1 VPLRRVDDAPRIAF
15 GSRAGA
21 DGLRLRANGGLVTP
35 IRHGPAG
42 LPAQAAPR
50 VLPDATS
57 CAHRLVELFG
67 VAQCSRCDRY
77 FAEVKLEDG
86 SIGLQVELPRYPPGP
101 TE

>member
-1 VPLRRVDDAPRIAF
+1 
-15 GSRAGA
+15 
-21 DGLRLRANGGLVTP
+21 VTP